1 MKKITTIKKEIQ
13 ELKNSN
19 KLYKIVVN
27 DVLQDAKN
35 NGYNGNFNEKLQ
47 GRINDIQHGGCS
59 SGTVSMLIY
68 YTDTVK
74 FFKTYRN
81 EIEKLLKEL
90 MQDTGYSIT
99 ELFGDKFN
107 KEDIFCREEQ
117 NQNLLAWFAYEEIV
131 NKLSYILEN

>member
-13 ELKNSN
+13 EFKNSN
-19 KLYKIVVN
+19 KLYKKVVN

-47 GRINDIQHGGCS
+47 GRINDIQRGGCS

-68 YTDTVK
+68 YADTVK